1 MKERFNIET
10 PIGVL
15 EVETDS
21 ECVTSICLSAG
32 DTAIVNPSTPFSI
45 MVWSEINGYFTGRVK
60 EFSFSISMIGTA
72 FQVMVWKELLNIPY
86 GVTATYGDIAR
97 RIGKP
102 GASRSVGM
110 ACNRNPLLL
119 AVPCHRVVG
128 SGGKMTGFAVGIER
142 KKFLLNLEKQKS
154 RQPFG

>member
-10 PIGVL
+10 PIGIL
-15 EVETDS
+15 EVETDG
-21 ECVTSICLSAG
+21 ECVTSICLAAD
-32 DTAIVNPSTPFSI
+32 DTAIVNPATPFSI
-45 MVWSEINGYFTGRVK
+45 MVWREINGYFTGRVK
-60 EFSFSISMIGTA
+60 EFPFSISMIGTA

-86 GVTATYGDIAR
+86 GVTATYGEIAR

-102 GASRSVGM
+102 GALRSVGM

-128 SGGKMTGFAVGIER
+128 AGGTMTGFAVGIER
-142 KKFLLNLEKQKS
+142 KEFLLRFE
-154 RQPFG
+154 RE

>member
-10 PIGVL
+10 PIGIL
-15 EVETDS
+15 EVETDG
-21 ECVTSICLSAG
+21 ECVTSICLAAD

-45 MVWSEINGYFTGRVK
+45 MVCREINGYFTGSVK
-60 EFSFSISMIGTA
+60 EFTFSISMIGTA

-86 GVTATYGDIAR
+86 GVTATYGEIAR

-128 SGGKMTGFAVGIER
+128 AGGTMTGFAVGIER
-142 KKFLLNLEKQKS
+142 KEFLLELELENKS
-154 RQPFG
+154 KDI

>member
-1 MKERFNIET
+1 MLNFFFQLDYQKLIVV
-10 PIGVL
+10 G
-15 EVETDS
+15 

-60 EFSFSISMIGTA
+60 EFSFSIYMIGTT

-86 GVTATYGDIAR
+86 GATATYGEIAR

-110 ACNRNPLLL
+110 ACNRNRLLL

>member
-1 MKERFNIET
+1 MEEKFYMDS
-10 PIGVL
+10 PIGMLSL
-15 EVETDS
+15 EFED
-21 ECVTSICLSAG
+21 ECVTAIKVVSEDERG
-32 DTAIVNPSTPFSI
+32 DSVVTPFS
-45 MVWSEINGYFTGRVK
+45 MLVKRDLSDYFSGCVK
-60 EFSFSISMIGTA
+60 EFSFPLLLQGTA

-86 GVTATYGDIAR
+86 GVTATYGEIAR

-128 SGGKMTGFAVGIER
+128 AGGTMTGFAVGIER
-142 KKFLLNLEKQKS
+142 KEFLLKLEQENKS
-154 RQPFG
+154 KDI

>member
-1 MKERFNIET
+1 MKEIFNIET
-10 PIGVL
+10 PIGIL
-15 EVETDS
+15 EVETDG
-21 ECVTSICLSAG
+21 ECVTSICLAAD

-45 MVWSEINGYFTGRVK
+45 MVCREINGYFTGSVK
-60 EFSFSISMIGTA
+60 EFTFSISMIGTA

-86 GVTATYGDIAR
+86 GVTATYGEIAR

-128 SGGKMTGFAVGIER
+128 AGGTMTGFAVGIER
-142 KKFLLNLEKQKS
+142 KEFLLRLE
-154 RQPFG
+154 RE

>member
-10 PIGVL
+10 PIGIL
-15 EVETDS
+15 EVETDG
-21 ECVTSICLSAG
+21 ECVTSICIVAV
-32 DTAIVNPSTPFSI
+32 DTAIVNPATPFSI
-45 MVWSEINGYFTGRVK
+45 MVCREINGYFTGSVK
-60 EFSFSISMIGTA
+60 EFTFSISMVGTA

-86 GVTATYGDIAR
+86 GVTATYGEIAH

-119 AVPCHRVVG
+119 AVPCHRVLG
-128 SGGKMTGFAVGIER
+128 AGGTMTGFAVGIER
-142 KKFLLNLEKQKS
+142 KEFLLRLE
-154 RQPFG
+154 RE